1 MYAPNLFGHYR
12 HHKFVQLK
20 AIIRLNT
27 CAVPDHRR
35 CVSIQPSAVKA
46 ISRQRQPL
54 YTHRHNLYNRGS
66 ILHLCSTP
74 LPAVWL
80 RFRYPTTC
88 RCQTRLYMS
97 RPKALSPLPERREN
111 AIKRLPRDKC
121 KIEFF
126 HSRHDFRDYNERSR
140 GYEDSREDMDDSY
153 HNGIFTV
160 HFHSNAIVKTAIEY
174 YNNKSTLVRQQ
185 LEYYTKHTKRW
196 KKFPFDNIEKD
207 PEIQYYKGKGS
218 RPIPLR
224 VKSEYEDSDDEK
236 GTSKT
241 NEKVIA
247 VGEEKPKVLEMLTI
261 IKIISQRLGGFEYQ
275 RTIEDKHK
283 MSSKFINMG
292 KPISI
297 SDWLKHQMTID
308 LGLSRVILRQ
318 PGALQHLTT
327 CFVEFDT
334 LWQHEKDPFVDDEED
349 EMEKH
354 RKPSKPDVRKKEKK
368 KKKVKKKE
376 KEKIEK
382 EKKMKKQ
389 QRLDA
394 MESSF
399 PFKLY

>member
-1 MYAPNLFGHYR
+1 MYAPNLFRHYR
-12 HHKFVQLK
+12 HHKYVQLK

-27 CAVPDHRR
+27 CSVPVHRI
-35 CVSIQPSAVKA
+35 CVSIQPNAVKA
-46 ISRQRQPL
+46 FSRQRLPL
-54 YTHRHNLYNRGS
+54 DTNKHNQYKCCS

-74 LPAVWL
+74 LPEVWL
-80 RFRYPTTC
+80 RFRYPTSC
-88 RCQTRLYMS
+88 RCQTRLYVS
-97 RPKALSPLPERREN
+97 RSRALAPLPERGEN
-111 AIKRLPRDKC
+111 SIQRLPRNKC

-140 GYEDSREDMDDSY
+140 GYEEYEDMDDSY

-160 HFHSNAIVKTAIEY
+160 YFHSNAIVKTAIEY
-174 YNNKSTLVRQQ
+174 YNNNSALVRQQ

-196 KKFPFDNIEKD
+196 KKFPFDSIEND

-224 VKSEYEDSDDEK
+224 VKSEYEDSDDEEE
-236 GTSKT
+236 TSER

-283 MSSKFINMG
+283 MSSKFVNMG
-292 KPISI
+292 TPILI

-327 CFVEFDT
+327 CLTEFDT
-334 LWQHEKDPFVDDEED
+334 LWKHEKDPFVDDEDD
-349 EMEKH
+349 EMEKY
-354 RKPSKPDVRKKEKK
+354 RKRSIPDVRKKEKK
-368 KKKVKKKE
+368 SKKAKKKHEEKMKKE
-376 KEKIEK
+376 KM
-382 EKKMKKQ
+382 MKKQ

-394 MESSF
+394 MESSL